1 MQELPLQQ
9 ISTAKSPED
18 PAGGMPSRDPA
29 RKRILVMDDEASI
42 LELTGRMLRTQ
53 GYEVVTTVDG
63 AAAVAEYRVA
73 MEAGRQ
79 FDAVILDLTVP
90 SGMGGFDA
98 FKAIQAFD
106 PGVKAIVSSG
116 YSHEP
121 VVLNYRKYG
130 IAGIAPKPYKVK
142 ELMAAVA
149 GVVGGE

>member
-1 MQELPLQQ
+1 
-9 ISTAKSPED
+9 
-18 PAGGMPSRDPA
+18 
-29 RKRILVMDDEASI
+29 MDDEASI